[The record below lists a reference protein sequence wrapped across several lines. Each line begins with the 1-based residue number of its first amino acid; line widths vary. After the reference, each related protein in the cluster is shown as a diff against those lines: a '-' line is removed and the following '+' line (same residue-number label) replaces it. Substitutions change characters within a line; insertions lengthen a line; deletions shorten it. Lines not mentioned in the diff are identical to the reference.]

1 MNALDLDRLFLDCPY
16 PVRKDGEEYSFK
28 TDYLCNRFKYIFI
41 NLQSLDTAKVLKI

>member
-28 TDYLCNRFKYIFI
+28 TDYLFNQFK
-41 NLQSLDTAKVLKI
+41 

>member
-28 TDYLCNRFKYIFI
+28 TDYS
-41 NLQSLDTAKVLKI
+41 SLLFLHIGSTL